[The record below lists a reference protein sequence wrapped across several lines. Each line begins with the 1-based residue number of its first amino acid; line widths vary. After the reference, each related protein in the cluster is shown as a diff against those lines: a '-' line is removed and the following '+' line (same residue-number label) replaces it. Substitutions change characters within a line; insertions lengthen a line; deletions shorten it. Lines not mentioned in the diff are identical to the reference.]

1 MEGEEKKEDG
11 KTCCSK
17 ASCCCKAFKAI
28 VLVLVGGV
36 AGFFAGRHCGMC
48 PLKSAMAPAAPAA
61 APAQTP
67 AK

>member
-28 VLVLVGGV
+28 ALLVVGLV
-36 AGFFAGRHCGMC
+36 AGYFAGRHCAMC
-48 PLKSAMAPAAPAA
+48 KMNAAAPAA
-61 APAQTP
+61 SAPAPTP